1 MYKNCESVLTKQGI
15 YVIIRAQRISALII
29 DILTEGREPNVSMD
43 IKAKIW
49 ANNYGSVKNAAKCIL
64 HNLNIKQK
72 KYLYRYGAIDVKQ
85 KHRNYGVEIN

>member
-43 IKAKIW
+43 IK
-49 ANNYGSVKNAAKCIL
+49 
-64 HNLNIKQK
+64 
-72 KYLYRYGAIDVKQ
+72 R
-85 KHRNYGVEIN
+85 